1 MKLKDIAD
9 MEDYLEDRC
18 YCPHEIYDLSGFFY
32 ELFYPDTECTLLIS
46 GSMGKIHGTFVV
58 AKPKKHVGYE
68 PKEQIIYIEIT
79 DNMVDDCV
87 RLDNTQNN
95 REQIQKFM
103 NGEIDVMSFD
113 EYEAGSTQK
122 NIDEIMSVADAICVS

>member
-9 MEDYLEDRC
+9 MKDYLETRC
-18 YCPHEIYDLSGFFY
+18 YCPYEIYDMSGFFY

-46 GSMGKIHGTFVV
+46 GSMGKIHGAFVV
-58 AKPKKHVGYE
+58 AKPERTGDYK

-87 RLDNTQNN
+87 RIDNTQNN
-95 REQIQKFM
+95 RGQIEKFM
-103 NGEIDVMSFD
+103 HGEISKMAFD
-113 EYEAGSTQK
+113 EYDDNNTSESL
-122 NIDEIMSVADAICVS
+122 NEVLSLADAICVS

>member
-9 MEDYLEDRC
+9 MTDYLENRC
-18 YCPHEIYDLSGFFY
+18 YCPHEIYDMIGFFY
-32 ELFYPDTECTLLIS
+32 ELFYPETECTLLIS

-58 AKPKKHVGYE
+58 AKPERTGDYK

-87 RLDNTQNN
+87 RIDNTQNN
-95 REQIQKFM
+95 RGQIEKFM
-103 NGEIDVMSFD
+103 NGEISKMAFD
-113 EYEAGSTQK
+113 EYDDNNTSESL
-122 NIDEIMSVADAICVS
+122 NEVLSLADAICVS

>member
-9 MEDYLEDRC
+9 MEDYLENRC
-18 YCPHEIYDLSGFFY
+18 YCPHEIYDMTGIFY
-32 ELFYPDTECTLLIS
+32 ELFFPETECTFLIS
-46 GSMGKIHGTFVV
+46 GSKGGIHGVFVI
-58 AKPKKHVGYE
+58 AKPERTGDYKSR
-68 PKEQIIYIEIT
+68 EQIIYIEIT
-79 DNMVDDCV
+79 DNKVDSCI

-103 NGEIDVMSFD
+103 NGEIDMMSFD
-113 EYEAGSTQK
+113 EYKVGSTQK